1 MIILSLC
8 HLSCIIYI
16 RLRTVHENPFDITR
30 NQMILFTNLKN
41 TPNIMKAT
49 TETHEERFK
58 DALMCYISEFD
69 ADFSSVFTYYFHSAA
84 ITAAES
90 V

>member
-1 MIILSLC
+1 
-8 HLSCIIYI
+8 
-16 RLRTVHENPFDITR
+16 
-30 NQMILFTNLKN
+30 
-41 TPNIMKAT
+41 MKAT

-90 V
+90 VWIMEKHRPQRCYTYLITAPLEIFWHH